1 MKTAVLY
8 PTDDSHP
15 APISDSHLSQT
26 FIDRGQKECKSIL
39 LFRDSY
45 HLDISSYGNFSE
57 IGYVSNHII
66 SSFSRNLTSK
76 KFPRIL
82 IYFLS
87 LLFQEHSFIFTI
99 SCNN

>member
-1 MKTAVLY
+1 MKTVMLY
-8 PTDDSHP
+8 PTDHSHP

-45 HLDISSYGNFSE
+45 LLDISCYGNFSE

-66 SSFSRNLTSK
+66 SSFSRNCLV
-76 KFPRIL
+76 RN
-82 IYFLS
+82 FLV
-87 LLFQEHSFIFTI
+87 F
-99 SCNN
+99 